1 MVRNVKC
8 QLVKSS
14 KHKHENAVKLDRLS
28 VCVHACVCACVRDC
42 DLVSVGVV
50 DVFRGQRWDH
60 RRFSLTLDVH
70 RQHHWLGREMNVLNG
85 CTFPPPVSWLQ
96 QSLCIFWQLPSWR
109 EQRGGVFTIPASR
122 SQPTGLQ
129 QVTISH
135 LHKRRAL
142 IFSWTGDWSA
152 TRVMEVGSNR
162 SEDPAMPSNTQRSFK
177 LNDYLCFKNIWIS
190 TVGFSPRRCWRWHWQ
205 WPVWLCR

>member
-14 KHKHENAVKLDRLS
+14 KHKHENVVKPDRLS
-28 VCVHACVCACVRDC
+28 ACVCVHVCVCDC

-70 RQHHWLGREMNVLNG
+70 RQHHWLGRETNVLNG
-85 CTFPPPVSWLQ
+85 ARFHLRCRDYSRASVFSGSCHRGVSTEVAFLPSPPPEAAPL
-96 QSLCIFWQLPSWR
+96 
-109 EQRGGVFTIPASR
+109 A
-122 SQPTGLQ
+122 LQ

-135 LHKRRAL
+135 L
-142 IFSWTGDWSA
+142 DWWLKCNKWKLAVTEVTKKHSA
-152 TRVMEVGSNR
+152 V
-162 SEDPAMPSNTQRSFK
+162 
-177 LNDYLCFKNIWIS
+177 LN
-190 TVGFSPRRCWRWHWQ
+190 
-205 WPVWLCR
+205 